1 MIYLNQHC
9 IQVKLFIL
17 LKIKLQNLTNENRFQ
32 FEIGGI
38 TVVLTKFGKI
48 VMCLIQHKGGIVDAT
63 LPAGT
68 IPVTFKGEYT
78 VYLSAPCITGS
89 PYIALKDDGGVEFRI
104 NGATFQTQI
113 NTTTY
118 FLTQSYLSK
127 LY

>member
-1 MIYLNQHC
+1 
-9 IQVKLFIL
+9 
-17 LKIKLQNLTNENRFQ
+17 
-32 FEIGGI
+32 
-38 TVVLTKFGKI
+38 
-48 VMCLIQHKGGIVDAT
+48 MCLIQHKGGIVDAT

-118 FLTQSYLSK
+118 FLTQSYYQNFTK
-127 LY
+127 KIIHFH